1 MGSHGS
7 TGRDLARLRRRV
19 PCDLLAAGRVYKGFA
34 TRLAPH
40 EMFIQMAGSSLP
52 RRGSD
57 VLILLRQEGGGEP
70 LEIDAIVTRQQLTEV
85 SEHGI
90 NRGVELRIHGAPPEY
105 HSMFVDPGL
114 SEDTTEVELLIEL
127 DLAEPDLP
135 AQWDPS
141 GPLAGVDPDRDA
153 PAFRDEFVT
162 DRDWPAPHEM
172 LVELPS
178 ERFVRSDGADL
189 PQPRVIEPEPEPEPQ
204 PVPALD
210 DSERPLEYDSGSR
223 TTRNAPRAHPLR
235 AAKAIVVYDGDRL
248 KDLYEMLEK
257 LGARP
262 ERARLSGP
270 TRFRGWS
277 LPPRLLVVD
286 AQDALSIDWP
296 QNLIA
301 DGVVRIAVASTA
313 SAVIG
318 KILRG
323 QGFHYLIRRPVH
335 PRALE
340 LLFRLALHRGPE
352 RRKSLRSTLGIDAR
366 LATSPWRWAASCTL
380 LELSP
385 MGCRVVTRQDIP
397 LLSRITLRTSRAATG
412 SRPISLCARVV
423 RRVRDEATGEWAL
436 ALRFVD
442 VPAAQQGRLDDLLAR
457 TAVGPTSTLVES
469 PPERLR
475 LWLRGLF
482 ASRSEQS
489 SAEFG
494 QAASL
499 AVGPEPES
507 FEPAPERR
515 RGVRGGLDAEVVAL
529 DESQSRVTAVLM
541 GRDLSLLGMRVDPHP
556 EFVVGRRM
564 RVAFFDSISRGT
576 LEISAEV
583 VRDDGDR
590 GMGIR
595 FVGMDAQT
603 AARLGEL
610 VAALPVV
617 ESLTPRSPSLML
629 ARIRSDAPAA
639 DRGPASVTAA
649 APPAI
654 ATVESPLE
662 PCSDSPGHPERVQ
675 IVDPKPE
682 EPVAIEDPP
691 SLVEAAVPPAES
703 AGGSSTNSIVKA
715 AGIPDDDAAEQ
726 IRRTRRDRRRRRR
739 RR

>member
-1 MGSHGS
+1 MGSRGS
-7 TGRDLARLRRRV
+7 TGRDLARSRRRV
-19 PCDLLAAGRVYKGFA
+19 PCDVLAAGRVYKGFA

-40 EMFIQMAGSSLP
+40 EMFIGMAGSSLP
-52 RRGSD
+52 RRGAD
-57 VLILLRQEGGGEP
+57 VLILLRHDGGGEP
-70 LEIDAIVTRQQLTEV
+70 VEIDAVVTRQQLTEV
-85 SEHGI
+85 TERGI
-90 NRGVELRIHGAPPEY
+90 DRGIELRIHGAPPEY
-105 HSMFVDPGL
+105 HSMFVDPAL
-114 SEDTTEVELLIEL
+114 CEDTTEVELLIEL
-127 DLAEPDLP
+127 DLVDPDLP
-135 AQWDPS
+135 AQRDLN
-141 GPLAGVDPDRDA
+141 GPMVCADPDRDA
-153 PAFRDEFVT
+153 PAFRDDPAV
-162 DRDWPAPHEM
+162 DRDFPAPREG
-172 LVELPS
+172 LVELPG
-178 ERFVRSDGADL
+178 ERIAHRHDTDL
-189 PQPRVIEPEPEPEPQ
+189 PQSRIIDPAPGPAQEPD
-204 PVPALD
+204 A
-210 DSERPLEYDSGSR
+210 SERPLEYDAESR
-223 TTRNAPRAHPLR
+223 TTRAATPAHPQR
-235 AAKAIVVYDGDRL
+235 PANAIVVYDGDRL
-248 KDLYEMLEK
+248 TDIYDMLEK

-286 AQDALSIDWP
+286 AQDALSLDWP
-296 QNLIA
+296 KSLIA
-301 DGVVRIAVASTA
+301 DGVVRVAVATSA

-323 QGFHYLIRRPVH
+323 HGFHYLIRRPVH

-366 LATSPWRWAASCTL
+366 LATSPWRWAESCTL

-397 LLSRITLRTSRAATG
+397 LLSHITLRTSRAATG
-412 SRPISLCARVV
+412 SRPISLGARVV
-423 RRVRDEATGEWAL
+423 RRVRDEAAGEWAL
-436 ALRFVD
+436 ALRFID

-482 ASRSEQS
+482 ASRSERS

-494 QAASL
+494 QL
-499 AVGPEPES
+499 GPSVAGPQSEKP
-507 FEPAPERR
+507 EPAPERR
-515 RGVRGGLDAEVVAL
+515 RGARGSLDAEVVAL
-529 DESQSRVTAVLM
+529 DEGLSRVTAVLM

-556 EFVVGRRM
+556 EFVIGRRM

-617 ESLTPRSPSLML
+617 ESLNPRTRSLML
-629 ARIRSDAPAA
+629 ARIRSDVPVADPGPAPVRFEPAPAVA
-639 DRGPASVTAA
+639 RFEQPL
-649 APPAI
+649 APPTDPPEPETSAPLPDPRPTPAI
-654 ATVESPLE
+654 AIE
-662 PCSDSPGHPERVQ
+662 PT
-675 IVDPKPE
+675 
-682 EPVAIEDPP
+682 P
-691 SLVEAAVPPAES
+691 SLVEDASALVGSGGEHRVATVETVAE
-703 AGGSSTNSIVKA
+703 T
-715 AGIPDDDAAEQ
+715 PEDAAEQ
-726 IRRTRRDRRRRRR
+726 SRRARRDRRRRRR
-739 RR
+739 KR